1 MSYFFE
7 KLVLPMLRA
16 DGLLAADG
24 FMDRTGLGS
33 GFDDIVTGLADEER
47 KLVADTFRSTLA
59 DWIRLV
65 VVHRGLSGR
74 VDVGRAVSIVLAVL
88 DDHTLSQHD
97 EDDRLRRE
105 AAAAVAAV
113 LAQNGAAG
121 AAADKAKTSKG
132 GAKEPLARPE
142 DVHPTFKAAVDREF
156 ARWQAGQTPGPAAA
170 TAAGAAA
177 GGAAPAAN
185 PTAATSMPLHTP
197 DTPFEACD
205 LVGEMRSVAALHG
218 FYRPEAARRPP
229 PPRDPA
235 VYKRRDDSDVPEDV
249 FRDLVVLGDLIFSIV
264 KFPASKAGTAHGTMA
279 YLAIMQVV
287 REHRH
292 RYRAYLVWTGHCMPA
307 RETTCAYSPPLES

>member
-1 MSYFFE
+1 MKYFFE

-121 AAADKAKTSKG
+121 AAADKAKTTKG

-156 ARWQAGQTPGPAAA
+156 ARWQAGHAPGPAAA
-170 TAAGAAA
+170 AAGA
-177 GGAAPAAN
+177 AAN
-185 PTAATSMPLHTP
+185 PTAALTSLPLHTP
-197 DTPFEACD
+197 ATPFEACD
-205 LVGEMRSVAALHG
+205 LVGELRSVAALHG
-218 FYRPEAARRPP
+218 FYRPEAAQRP

-235 VYKRRDDSDVPEDV
+235 VYERRDDSDVPEDV
-249 FRDLVVLGDLIFSIV
+249 FRDLVVLGDLLFAII
-264 KFPASKAGTAHGTMA
+264 KFPASKAGTAHATMA
-279 YLAIMQVV
+279 YLAVMQVV

-292 RYRAYLVWTGHCMPA
+292 RYRAYLVRTGYTA
-307 RETTCAYSPPLES
+307 RARAHAYVRVHPCES